1 MDEFVVVDGEL
12 VGIPSVLVVATVGV
26 NGTQH
31 ACVYGASQFVF
42 ERVPGQCGMVHLDV
56 HLEVLL
62 QAVCTQET
70 DNRFRVHI
78 VLVLGR
84 LHRFRLDE
92 ERAFEAF
99 GAGVVAGGLQ
109 HLCQMFLFTLHVG
122 VQQAHVAFASAP
134 EHVVASTQFDGGV
147 DGILDLYGC
156 ACHHV
161 EIRVGGRTV
170 HIAFVSEYIGRTP
183 KVLDARG
190 LHLFLD
196 ISHDGLH
203 VGFIFLDGIAFGDEV
218 HVVEAEIFDTQFLHD
233 FKTGVSLLFGN
244 GQGIG
249 ALVPGERLRAAAEL
263 VAAFCAKGVP
273 PSHGKFQPVFH
284 LLTHDDLFGII
295 IAVCQW
301 VFALF
306 SFEFNLSDT
315 RKILFL
321 CHNFLRLK

>member
-1 MDEFVVVDGEL
+1 
-12 VGIPSVLVVATVGV
+12 
-26 NGTQH
+26 
-31 ACVYGASQFVF
+31 
-42 ERVPGQCGMVHLDV
+42 MVHLDV

-62 QAVCTQET
+62 QAVCTEEA
-70 DNRFRVHI
+70 DDGFRVHV

-84 LHRFRLDE
+84 FHRFRLDE

-99 GAGVVAGGLQ
+99 GAGIVAGCLQ

-122 VQQAHVAFASAP
+122 VQQAHVAFAPAP
-134 EHVVASTQFDGGV
+134 KHVVRAAQFDGGI
-147 DGILDLYGC
+147 DGVLDLHGC

-170 HIAFVSEYIGRTP
+170 HIAFVSEYVGRAP
-183 KVLDARG
+183 KVLDTRS

-233 FKTGVSLLFGN
+233 FKTGIGLLLGD
-244 GQGIG
+244 GQGIR

-273 PSHGKFQPVFH
+273 PSHGKLQPVFH
-284 LLTHDDLFGII
+284 LLAHDDLFGII
-295 IAVCQW
+295 VAVSQW
-301 VFALF
+301 VLALF
-306 SFEFNLSDT
+306 SFELNFSDA

-321 CHNFLRLK
+321 CHNFLVLKKGL